1 VFSVNAIGFAAEGL
15 RLCVSFSEDA
25 DKDSGMSEMT
35 QADPTYFKTIDPAS
49 RGAIAAQDPV
59 CLYLEVSNE
68 CNLACKTCPLTYGK
82 VEEPAKLS
90 LEQVR
95 RLVSQFPTV
104 SRVVLHGVGEP
115 LLNRELPQIIAWL
128 KERGIYVLFNSNGT
142 LISKRWREALVASRL
157 DEIRISLDAATPESF
172 TRVRGKPLFEVIIKN
187 IGGLMALKTEKGSP
201 MPVVS
206 LWLTGLRETLKELP
220 GFIRLAHRL
229 GVDRVYLQRLV
240 YWDAMS
246 HDQLARPD
254 ESLFNSLEGEE
265 QEIIQSGERLANE
278 LGVSFEA
285 SGAATPATSLSAE
298 VREKP
303 WSACMRPWT
312 LMYISARGSAFPC
325 CIAPFSTENLSKLSL
340 GNAFS
345 QDLPSIWNGES
356 YQKFRRRLLSAD
368 PPECCKGC
376 GICWSL

>member
-1 VFSVNAIGFAAEGL
+1 MENAIFEVTTTKPHTSPA
-15 RLCVSFSEDA
+15 
-25 DKDSGMSEMT
+25 
-35 QADPTYFKTIDPAS
+35 YFKTIDPAG

-82 VEEPAKLS
+82 VEEPAALS
-90 LEQVR
+90 LEQVC

-115 LLNRELPQIIAWL
+115 LLNRELPKIIAWL
-128 KERGIYVLFNSNGT
+128 KERDIYVLFNSNGT

-172 TRVRGKPLFEVIIKN
+172 ARVRGKPLFEVITRN
-187 IGGLMALKTEKGSP
+187 IIGLIALKTEKRSP
-201 MPVVS
+201 TPVVS
-206 LWLTGLRETLKELP
+206 LWLTGLKETLKELP
-220 GFIRLAHRL
+220 DFIHLAHRL

-240 YWDAMS
+240 YWKAMS
-246 HDQLARPD
+246 DDQLARPE
-254 ESLFNSLEGEE
+254 ESLFNSLQEEE
-265 QEIIQSGERLANE
+265 QEIIQSGEELANE

-298 VREKP
+298 IQEKP

-312 LMYISARGSAFPC
+312 LMYITARGSAFPC
-325 CIAPFSTENLSKLSL
+325 CIAPFSTEDLSKLSL
-340 GNAFS
+340 GNVFS
-345 QDLPSIWNGES
+345 EDAPYIWNGQR
-356 YQKFRRRLLSAD
+356 YQEFRRRLLSAD

-376 GICWSL
+376 GVCWSL